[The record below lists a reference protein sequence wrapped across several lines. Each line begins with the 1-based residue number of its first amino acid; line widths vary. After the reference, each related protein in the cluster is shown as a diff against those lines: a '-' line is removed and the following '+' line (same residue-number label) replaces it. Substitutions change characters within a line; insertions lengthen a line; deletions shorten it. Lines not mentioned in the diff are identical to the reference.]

1 MYVLVVLYRLSVGN
15 SLISYPDYFRS
26 GKIPH
31 EASVPDTELRVLEVD
46 ISSLN
51 LSQVRP
57 ARVCPEGGP
66 SVDAI
71 ILCYDAGRE
80 ASFLHVEDVLRA

>member
-1 MYVLVVLYRLSVGN
+1 MRR
-15 SLISYPDYFRS
+15 IDHFRA

-31 EASVPDTELRVLEVD
+31 EAGIPDTELRVLEVD

-51 LSQVRP
+51 LSQPRP
-57 ARVCPEGGP
+57 VRVCPEGAP

-71 ILCYDAGRE
+71 IICYDAGRE
-80 ASFLHVEDVLRA
+80 SSFTHVEDVLRTCLFFQDNGIHR